1 MTRMLPALFALMLA
15 ACGGPASAGTDAAP
29 PVEAGQKEAVF
40 AGGCF
45 WCMEKPF
52 DKIPGV
58 ISTTSGYTGGKEEH
72 PTYEAVAYHRTS
84 HYEALR
90 VVYDPKTVDYDRLL
104 EVFWHNVDP
113 TQADGQFCD
122 RGDHYR
128 TAIFTSDPDEI
139 AAAERSRTQA
149 AEALSAKIV
158 TPILPS
164 VTFWVA
170 EAYHQ
175 DFYKK
180 NPARYNSYRT
190 GCGRDQRLQALWG
203 DKAGH

>member
-1 MTRMLPALFALMLA
+1 MHCSCLAQTEFESHHPRSIIHASSPAFPQA
-15 ACGGPASAGTDAAP
+15 AA
-29 PVEAGQKEAVF
+29 
-40 AGGCF
+40 
-45 WCMEKPF
+45 
-52 DKIPGV
+52 
-58 ISTTSGYTGGKEEH
+58 IS
-72 PTYEAVAYHRTS
+72 
-84 HYEALR
+84 L
-90 VVYDPKTVDYDRLL
+90 
-104 EVFWHNVDP
+104 P